1 MVAPVPEGSVG
12 FTVVADKDCKED
24 GGGALEEEAQQ
35 GQLQSPAR
43 GAAGRPGH
51 GTEAA
56 SLRLGCGSRRVARAD
71 SPGAG
76 GASQAPP
83 TELGPA
89 HHEEACQG
97 LVTRAQL
104 PIRVPGSR
112 VSRGRSGPGPQ
123 T

>member
-12 FTVVADKDCKED
+12 FTVVADKDRKED

-43 GAAGRPGH
+43 GVAGRPGH

-56 SLRLGCGSRRVARAD
+56 SLQLGCGSRRVARAD

-76 GASQAPP
+76 GANQAPP
-83 TELGPA
+83 T
-89 HHEEACQG
+89 
-97 LVTRAQL
+97 TRRLARAVLTALKL
-104 PIRVPGSR
+104 PIPVPGSR
-112 VSRGRSGPGPQ
+112 VPRERRGPGPQ